1 MHEIIELDKKGLR
14 EFGLVGG
21 SIVAVVFGF
30 VLPILRHH
38 SLSMVPWII
47 AFVLWVWA
55 IVAPTTLNVVY
66 QIWMRIGLVLGWI
79 QTRIILG
86 VLFYA
91 MLTPMGLIKRLWNRD
106 PMMERFEANLPT
118 YRQLSQL
125 RTKESMEKNI
135 LMLKDTLDFLKDLGG
150 FVKER
155 QKLLVD
161 SPDYHSGILGCADY
175 LRSIFGDRTVYLHPI
190 LNRFSIDELT

>member
-38 SLSMVPWII
+38 SLSIVPWII
-47 AFVLWVWA
+47 ALVLWVWA

-79 QTRIILG
+79 QTRIILS

-91 MLTPMGLIKRLWNRD
+91 MLTPMGLIGRLLNRD
-106 PMMERFEANLPT
+106 RLKQRFEPNLPT

-125 RTKESMEKNI
+125 RTKESMEK
-135 LMLKDTLDFLKDLGG
+135 TF
-150 FVKER
+150 
-155 QKLLVD
+155 
-161 SPDYHSGILGCADY
+161 
-175 LRSIFGDRTVYLHPI
+175 
-190 LNRFSIDELT
+190 